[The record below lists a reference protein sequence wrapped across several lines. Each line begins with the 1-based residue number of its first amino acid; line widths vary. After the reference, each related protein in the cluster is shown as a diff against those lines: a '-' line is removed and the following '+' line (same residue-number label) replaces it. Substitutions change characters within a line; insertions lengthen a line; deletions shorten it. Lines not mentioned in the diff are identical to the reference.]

1 MIASTR
7 SAAPSAPEVLAGPV
21 AVCLDRPV
29 LSLDKPFTYDL
40 PAGLGAGV
48 GSLVRVR
55 FHGKLTRGW
64 VLGPTDDVPARI
76 LPVQR
81 LVSPVRF
88 FDEAGLALA
97 RWVAERYV
105 APLATVL
112 DRAVPPRVASED
124 ERPPGTH
131 PPPRPR
137 VPVPAAR
144 ADLAGRA
151 DLAAALARRGAAA
164 FVLRP
169 APEDEVD
176 LAVETVAA
184 CLASGRSA
192 LVLVPEAAPVPATAR
207 ALEEAFGE
215 RVASFL
221 GGDKRARYRRWLDLG
236 EGRYDVVVGTRPAV
250 FAPLADLG
258 LVYVSR
264 ESHPAHREDRA
275 PYYHVR
281 DVALARARLATATC
295 VLSAICPSLEAVS
308 LGLADVAPR
317 ERRWPKVEV
326 VRPGAEGRAPRLVQ
340 ALRETRRA
348 FVLAPVPG
356 YGVAQVCRACGAPAA
371 CGACGGTL
379 RLAEGEVRCVVCE
392 APGRCAVCG
401 SDDFGIRRGG
411 AERVEEWVSRV
422 ATVPVTRPRRPRLP
436 AATGEVLVGGPE
448 EVRDLGTADLE
459 LVAVLDA
466 DLAARRPGLAARER
480 ALATW
485 MEAVAWARPNGRA
498 IVQASQPGDPA
509 VQAVVR
515 GNPDRFHARE
525 RERRAAAGFP
535 VGAPT
540 FRVVGDERLE
550 RELAAFAPITALV
563 TSLGGRTVCLLALE
577 PGRLGAFGAGIR
589 ELAARGVVERVEAE
603 PHL

>member
-1 MIASTR
+1 
-7 SAAPSAPEVLAGPV
+7 
-21 AVCLDRPV
+21 
-29 LSLDKPFTYDL
+29 
-40 PAGLGAGV
+40 V

-55 FHGKLTRGW
+55 FHGRLTRGW
-64 VLGPTDDVPARI
+64 VLGPTDDLPGRI

-88 FDEAGLALA
+88 FDEGGLALA
-97 RWVAERYV
+97 RWTAERYV

-112 DRAVPPRVASED
+112 DRIAPPRVASED
-124 ERPPGTH
+124 ERPPA
-131 PPPRPR
+131 RE
-137 VPVPAAR
+137 PAAR
-144 ADLAGRA
+144 ARVAAPRPRA
-151 DLAAALARRGAAA
+151 DLLGATELSAALARRGTAA

-176 LAVETVAA
+176 LAVETVAG
-184 CLASGRSA
+184 CLASGRRA
-192 LVLVPEAAPVPATAR
+192 LVLVPEAAPVPATAQ
-207 ALEEAFGE
+207 ALEAAFGD

-221 GGDKRARYRRWLDLG
+221 GGDKRARYRRWLELR

-258 LVYVSR
+258 LVFVSR

-281 DVALARARLATATC
+281 DVALARARLASATC
-295 VLSAICPSLEAVS
+295 VLSAICPSVETGS
-308 LGLADVAPR
+308 LGLAEVAPR
-317 ERRWPKVEV
+317 ARRWPKVEV

-356 YGVAQVCRACGAPAA
+356 YGVAQVCRTCGAPAA
-371 CGACGGTL
+371 CAACGGTL

-392 APGRCAVCG
+392 TPGRCAACG
-401 SDDFGIRRGG
+401 GQDLGIRRGG
-411 AERVEEWVSRV
+411 AERVEEWVSRI
-422 ATVPVTRPRRPRLP
+422 ATVPVSRPTRPRLP
-436 AATGEVLVGGPE
+436 ATGGEVLVGGPE

-480 ALATW
+480 ALTTW
-485 MEAVAWARPNGRA
+485 MEAVAWARPHGRA

-525 RERRAAAGFP
+525 RERRAEAGFP
-535 VGAPT
+535 VGSLT

-550 RELAAFAPITALV
+550 AELTAFEPITALA

>member
-1 MIASTR
+1 
-7 SAAPSAPEVLAGPV
+7 
-21 AVCLDRPV
+21 
-29 LSLDKPFTYDL
+29 
-40 PAGLGAGV
+40 
-48 GSLVRVR
+48 
-55 FHGKLTRGW
+55 
-64 VLGPTDDVPARI
+64 
-76 LPVQR
+76 VQR

-88 FDEAGLALA
+88 FDEDGLALA
-97 RWVAERYV
+97 RWVAGRYV
-105 APLATVL
+105 APLATVI
-112 DRAVPPRVASED
+112 DRIAPPRVASED
-124 ERPPGTH
+124 ERDPAAD
-131 PPPRPR
+131 
-137 VPVPAAR
+137 VPARTTVIAPRAR
-144 ADLAGRA
+144 PGYAGAA
-151 DLAAALARRGAAA
+151 DLAAALARRRPAA

-184 CLASGRSA
+184 CLASGRRA

-207 ALEEAFGE
+207 ALEEAFGD

-221 GGDKRARYRRWLDLG
+221 GGDKRARYRLWLDICH
-236 EGRYDVVVGTRPAV
+236 GRHDVVVGTRPAV
-250 FAPLADLG
+250 FAPIADLG

-281 DVALARARLATATC
+281 DVALARARLAPATC
-295 VLSAICPSLEAVS
+295 VLSAICPSVEAAS
-308 LGLADVAPR
+308 LNLSEVAPR

-340 ALRETRRA
+340 ALRAARRA
-348 FVLAPVPG
+348 FVFAPVPG
-356 YGVAQVCRACGAPAA
+356 YGMAQVCRACGAPAA
-371 CGACGGTL
+371 CAACGGTL

-401 SDDFGIRRGG
+401 AGDFGIRRGG
-411 AERVEEWVSRV
+411 AERVEEWVARV
-422 ATVPVTRPRRPRLP
+422 AAVPVARPRRPRLP
-436 AATGEVLVGGPE
+436 APAGEVLVGGPE
-448 EVRDLGTADLE
+448 EVRDLGPADLD

-485 MEAVAWARPNGRA
+485 MEAVGWARPNGRA

-509 VQAVVR
+509 VQALVR
-515 GNPDRFHARE
+515 GNPDRFHERE
-525 RERRAAAGFP
+525 RERRATVGFP
-535 VGAPT
+535 VGAPA

-550 RELAAFAPITALV
+550 AELAAFAPITSLV
-563 TSLGGRTVCLLALE
+563 TTLGGRTVCLLALE
-577 PGRLGAFGAGIR
+577 PGRLEAFGAGIR
-589 ELAARGVVERVEAE
+589 ELAVRGVVERVEAE